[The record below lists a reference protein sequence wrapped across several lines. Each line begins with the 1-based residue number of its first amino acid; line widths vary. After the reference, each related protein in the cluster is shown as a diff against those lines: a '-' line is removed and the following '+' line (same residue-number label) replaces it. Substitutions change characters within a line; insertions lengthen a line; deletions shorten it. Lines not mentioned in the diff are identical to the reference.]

1 MTLCTDVYGRQIFAK
16 PDYDAF
22 KMVIQL
28 KILVTGLNVQVVAS
42 SKATIRESYPIQGRT
57 RLEYL
62 GIQLERYH
70 ADRVEG

>member
-1 MTLCTDVYGRQIFAK
+1 MTLCTDVYGRQIIVK

-22 KMVIQL
+22 NMVIQL
-28 KILVTGLNVQVVAS
+28 KIPVTGLNVQVVAS
-42 SKATIRESYPIQGRT
+42 STVTIRESYPLQGRT

-62 GIQLERYH
+62 GMQVQRYY